1 MLPFTDE
8 FIEKHQIPFLP
19 LTDEGSELL
28 PENIIKMCSALS
40 NEKLLAYLEA
50 EFFGGAGT
58 QACALFE
65 NGKLK
70 LGPKINESAI
80 NQALAILGVEK
91 NASHDEFEAVGLN
104 EHRDTNDWLK

>member
-1 MLPFTDE
+1 MLPFTDD

-19 LTDEGSELL
+19 LTDEGTELL
-28 PENIIKMCSALS
+28 PENIIKICSVLS
-40 NEKLLAYLEA
+40 TEKQLAYIEA

-70 LGPKINESAI
+70 LGPKIDESAI
-80 NQALAILGVEK
+80 NEALSILGVEK
-91 NASHDEFEAVGLN
+91 KASYDEFEAVGLN
-104 EHRDTNDWLK
+104 EHRDTNDWLE